1 MTDIFSDTMFTAPP
15 RQQTRV
21 ETAFIAY
28 NRKSEADMAEA
39 MAKVAAKENEAMG
52 MTKHTSK
59 NYQNCGMSSREVGER
74 SDASILATVAALG
87 RASSQDVA
95 EHVDMNRNNISSRM
109 TRLYEAGR
117 LSRVRMQ
124 GKGTSW
130 LYSVAQAKQ
139 AAPTARVCGVSY
151 AAGGEA

>member
-1 MTDIFSDTMFTAPP
+1 MTDIFSDVMFIAPP

-117 LSRVRMQ
+117 LLRARKK
-124 GKGTSW
+124 GKGNAW
-130 LYSVAQAKQ
+130 LYSVAQTKQ
-139 AAPTARVCGVSY
+139 DAY
-151 AAGGEA
+151 AAKKVGVK